1 MAVIMVSTLKVRDW
15 DLLAEYRKGAGP
27 IVRGHGGELLG
38 RSNAPECL
46 HGTPADSVVLFRFPS
61 REAVDVWLNDP
72 EYAKLKPLRDRAADI
87 TLLVIDA
94 PAP

>member
-1 MAVIMVSTLKVRDW
+1 MAVIMVSTLKVKDW

-46 HGTPADSVVLFRFPS
+46 HGTSADSVVLFRFPS
-61 REAVDVWLNDP
+61 REAVDVWLNP
-72 EYAKLKPLRDRAADI
+72 HSWIECGPAAGSGVRIPPSPPDN
-87 TLLVIDA
+87 L
-94 PAP
+94 